1 MSQEHQ
7 IFADCGKATRIL
19 FDLFYIVGHDSRTDS
34 SEVKTSTGYNIAVKW
49 QPVSGDDP
57 EMNLDPG
64 REKGPVFECQTQL
77 WI

>member
-34 SEVKTSTGYNIAVKW
+34 SEVKTHPLAVTS
-49 QPVSGDDP
+49 Q
-57 EMNLDPG
+57 
-64 REKGPVFECQTQL
+64 
-77 WI
+77 